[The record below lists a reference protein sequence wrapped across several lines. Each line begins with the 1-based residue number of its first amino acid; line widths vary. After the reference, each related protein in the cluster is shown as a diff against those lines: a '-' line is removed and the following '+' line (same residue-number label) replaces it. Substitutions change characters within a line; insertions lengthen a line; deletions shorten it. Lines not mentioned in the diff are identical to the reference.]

1 MASLQAYLQ
10 ELEREFTV
18 DTAKLK
24 HITKHFIDELD
35 KANQQQPMN
44 PTWVMQQPTGNETGK
59 YLVLDLGG
67 TNLRVFSVELPEEKS
82 GFKVNQVTHKLPKE
96 LRTGPAERLW
106 DFVAGH
112 LEEFLKTADFE
123 AGTNTDLSFIFS
135 FPTTQRTIDEGILQR
150 WTKGFDVADCEG
162 RDVAALLRQAIAKRV
177 CTMRSWYDPST
188 DMRQKLPL
196 KVRVVTNDTTATMM
210 ASAYINSETA
220 IGCVF
225 GTGCNGAYFERCQS
239 IPKLDMEGLPAEA
252 LMAINCEWGA
262 FDNEHVVLPLTSF
275 DIAIDDASP
284 RKGQQAFEKMVAGLY
299 LGELFRLI
307 MLDVKKR
314 NETFWEGQS
323 LEKMQEPYFMDSSFL
338 SAIEEYVNNL
348 PFINFLTNHGSRD
361 TSTDFK
367 TSHDL
372 SVAKLGV
379 SPNLKELEFM
389 RSVATLITTRAARL
403 SSTGVAAICLK
414 RNLKTCHV
422 GVEGSLFEKHPHFK
436 RELSKALGEIL
447 GWEKLSLTGKN
458 DVEFMLSPG
467 SGVGAAVIASTLT
480 RSKHQI

>member
-1 MASLQAYLQ
+1 
-10 ELEREFTV
+10 
-18 DTAKLK
+18 
-24 HITKHFIDELD
+24 
-35 KANQQQPMN
+35 
-44 PTWVMQQPTGNETGK
+44 
-59 YLVLDLGG
+59 
-67 TNLRVFSVELPEEKS
+67 
-82 GFKVNQVTHKLPKE
+82 
-96 LRTGPAERLW
+96 
-106 DFVAGH
+106 
-112 LEEFLKTADFE
+112 
-123 AGTNTDLSFIFS
+123 
-135 FPTTQRTIDEGILQR
+135 
-150 WTKGFDVADCEG
+150 
-162 RDVAALLRQAIAKRV
+162 
-177 CTMRSWYDPST
+177 
-188 DMRQKLPL
+188 
-196 KVRVVTNDTTATMM
+196 MM

-262 FDNEHVVLPLTSF
+262 FDNEHAVLPLTSF

-314 NETFWEGQS
+314 DDTFWEGQS
-323 LEKMQEPYFMDSSFL
+323 LDKMQEPYFMDSSFL
-338 SAIEEYVNNL
+338 SAIEEHVHH
-348 PFINFLTNHGSRD
+348 PSHMTFLTNDGPRD
-361 TSTDFK
+361 TSEDFRI
-367 TSHDL
+367 SHDL

-379 SPNLKELEFM
+379 SPNLQELEFM

-414 RNLKTCHV
+414 RSLKTCHV

-436 RELSKALGEIL
+436 QELSKALGEIL
-447 GWEKLSLTGKN
+447 GWEKLSPNGRG
-458 DVEFMLSPG
+458 DVEFLLSPG

-480 RSKHQI
+480 RSKHEI